1 MKRFMKRTHRGEKGF
16 TLIELL
22 IVIAILGIIAAIVV
36 PNVAGFLT
44 SGRLN
49 AAQTEAENVKTAA
62 VGYLAE
68 EGVWPQN
75 SDSLDAFLEGTH
87 TALKAQY
94 VFGGD
99 AGIESV
105 SDQEWENI
113 HWDAD
118 SQVWVRGEATGPILP
133 GPILPGP
140 IHPGPVPIR

>member
-1 MKRFMKRTHRGEKGF
+1 MKRFMKRLHRGEKGF

-68 EGVWPQN
+68 NGTWPDT
-75 SDSLDAFLEGTH
+75 SADLGDFLEGAIKGVYT
-87 TALKAQY
+87 
-94 VFGGD
+94 FGGTAGIDSADGTAWGDDIAWD
-99 AGIESV
+99 AGT
-105 SDQEWENI
+105 QTW
-113 HWDAD
+113 
-118 SQVWVRGEATGPILP
+118 
-133 GPILPGP
+133 
-140 IHPGPVPIR
+140 IRQ